1 MLDKL
6 RSMVIFVRVAESAS
20 FKTAALRLNL
30 SASVVSH
37 HISQLE
43 KELGVQLFYRSTR
56 HVTLTESGI
65 RFLDACQDMVD
76 SAEKALSTVF
86 DERDTGKLWVIAPT
100 PLSEGPFIRD
110 ITIFCKQNPQID
122 LRLEFDDT
130 PRNLVQEGIDVAITY
145 QCQKDSSLVSW
156 LLLSDRQRIYA
167 SPEYIE
173 EFGPFTRIEELDK
186 AKWILLGD
194 NKCELLLKTA
204 DGKET
209 SVVIRRYNRVNSIV
223 VLRELTLSGAGIAQ
237 MPSAVALHHVQAG
250 HLTELLPDCI
260 CETLH
265 CNALFPARAMPH
277 SLSRKFVEFI
287 AQRIQAMV
295 EHPEHYSCS
304 HSGKK
309 AYAPSDFAG
318 TPQSEP
324 RRKTQSM

>member
-6 RSMVIFVRVAESAS
+6 RSMVIFVRVAESTS

-56 HVTLTESGI
+56 HVTLTDHGV

-100 PLSEGPFIRD
+100 PLAEGPFIRD

-130 PRNLVQEGIDVAITY
+130 PRNLIQEGIDVAITY
-145 QCQKDSSLVSW
+145 QDLKDSSLVSRQ
-156 LLLSDRQRIYA
+156 LLSDRQRIYA
-167 SPEYIE
+167 SPEYVE
-173 EFGPFTRIEELDK
+173 EFGPFTSIAELHK

-194 NKCELLLKTA
+194 KKSELLLKTA
-204 DGKET
+204 DREET

-237 MPSAVALHHVQAG
+237 MPSAVALHDVQAG
-250 HLTELLPDCI
+250 HLTELLPHCI
-260 CETLH
+260 GDTLH

-277 SLSRKFVEFI
+277 SLSRKFVDFI
-287 AQRIQAMV
+287 AQRIQAMGD
-295 EHPEHYSCS
+295 HPEHYPCS
-304 HSGKK
+304 HLDKKVCAALDRTGAKQSGSKRK
-309 AYAPSDFAG
+309 A
-318 TPQSEP
+318 
-324 RRKTQSM
+324 